1 MSSIICQKMC
11 PFRNG
16 VYCNKEFIGF
26 LYGLMDAD
34 KRLGVF
40 SVRAGQVV
48 NIMLYKIGSPAFT
61 AAVYR
66 FTSGIVSCFKKN
78 S

>member
-1 MSSIICQKMC
+1 
-11 PFRNG
+11 
-16 VYCNKEFIGF
+16 
-26 LYGLMDAD
+26 
-34 KRLGVF
+34 VF

-66 FTSGIVSCFKKN
+66 FTSCIVSCFKKN